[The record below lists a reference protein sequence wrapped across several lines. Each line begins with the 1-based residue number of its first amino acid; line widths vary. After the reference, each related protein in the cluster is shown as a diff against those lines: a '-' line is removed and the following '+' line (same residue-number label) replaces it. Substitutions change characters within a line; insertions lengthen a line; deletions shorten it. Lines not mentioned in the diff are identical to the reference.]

1 MILILIFKLYS
12 QSYIKGLIFYFSYYQ
27 YLIKCPELN
36 TEVVR
41 SDNDFYF
48 LRDNLSKLYPKT
60 VIPPLPHRSVF
71 DNIKSEETNNIKMRD
86 YQRFV
91 NAVLENPL
99 LRSSDIVEEF
109 ITKEQ
114 NEFNILK
121 LKYKNLKQVVE
132 TKNFVTLSG
141 ELDATFYQKNFNLS
155 TKYQKITEKKRG
167 LLLKLNNSIKDVI
180 YQMDL
185 INTKWNNLMEIFQDL
200 SLLYRSND
208 ENLSIFS
215 NFGEYCKSISNI
227 NTLEKNFLQIDVKE
241 FFKYIRLEYDEVD
254 KLFNDYK
261 YAKINFEG
269 CENNIIS
276 HKKNKS
282 NNINNN
288 EEVYKFELKQKELEK
303 DNAKRLCCFL
313 QNRTCE
319 EYQRILE
326 LHKNRIKNIF
336 SKICPN
342 IIETY
347 KKEYENLIKLINSF
361 GN

>member
-1 MILILIFKLYS
+1 M
-12 QSYIKGLIFYFSYYQ
+12 
-27 YLIKCPELN
+27 
-36 TEVVR
+36 
-41 SDNDFYF
+41 
-48 LRDNLSKLYPKT
+48 
-60 VIPPLPHRSVF
+60 
-71 DNIKSEETNNIKMRD
+71 KSEETNNIKMRD
-86 YQRFV
+86 YERFI

-99 LRSSDIVEEF
+99 LRSSEIVEEF

-141 ELDATFYQKNFNLS
+141 ELDATFYQKNFTLS
-155 TKYQKITEKKRG
+155 NKYQKIIEKKKA
-167 LLLKLNNSIKDVI
+167 LLIKLNNSIKDVV
-180 YQMDL
+180 YQL
-185 INTKWNNLMEIFQDL
+185 ELVNTKINNLSEIFQDL
-200 SLLYRSND
+200 SLLSRSNE
-208 ENLSIFS
+208 ENISIFS
-215 NFGEYCKSISNI
+215 NFGEYCTTISNI
-227 NTLEKNFLQIDVKE
+227 NTLEKNFLQKDVKE

-254 KLFNDYK
+254 KLFSDYK

-276 HKKNKS
+276 HKNNKQ
-282 NNINNN
+282 NNMYNN
-288 EEVYKFELKQKELEK
+288 EDMYKFELEQKEKEK

-319 EYQRILE
+319 EYERILE
-326 LHKNRIKNIF
+326 LHQNRVKKLF
-336 SKICPN
+336 SKICPG

-347 KKEYENLIKLINSF
+347 KKEYENLIKLIISF

>member
-1 MILILIFKLYS
+1 M
-12 QSYIKGLIFYFSYYQ
+12 
-27 YLIKCPELN
+27 
-36 TEVVR
+36 
-41 SDNDFYF
+41 
-48 LRDNLSKLYPKT
+48 
-60 VIPPLPHRSVF
+60 
-71 DNIKSEETNNIKMRD
+71 KSEETNNIKKRD
-86 YQRFV
+86 YARFI

-99 LRSSDIVEEF
+99 LRSSEIVEEF

-141 ELDATFYQKNFNLS
+141 ELDATFYQKNFTLS
-155 TKYQKITEKKRG
+155 NKYQKIIEKKKA
-167 LLLKLNNSIKDVI
+167 LLIKLNNSIKDVV
-180 YQMDL
+180 YQL
-185 INTKWNNLMEIFQDL
+185 ELVNTKMNNLSEIFQDL
-200 SLLYRSND
+200 SLLSRSNE
-208 ENLSIFS
+208 ENISIFS
-215 NFGEYCKSISNI
+215 NFGEYCTTISNI
-227 NTLEKNFLQIDVKE
+227 NTLEKNFLQKDVKE

-254 KLFNDYK
+254 KLFSDYK

-276 HKKNKS
+276 HKNNKQ
-282 NNINNN
+282 NNMYNN
-288 EEVYKFELKQKELEK
+288 EDMYKFELEQKEKEK

-319 EYQRILE
+319 EYERILE
-326 LHKNRIKNIF
+326 LHQNRVKKLF
-336 SKICPN
+336 SKICPG

-347 KKEYENLIKLINSF
+347 KKEYENLIKLIISF

>member
-1 MILILIFKLYS
+1 M
-12 QSYIKGLIFYFSYYQ
+12 
-27 YLIKCPELN
+27 
-36 TEVVR
+36 
-41 SDNDFYF
+41 
-48 LRDNLSKLYPKT
+48 
-60 VIPPLPHRSVF
+60 
-71 DNIKSEETNNIKMRD
+71 KSEETNSIKMRD
-86 YQRFV
+86 YARFI

-99 LRSSDIVEEF
+99 LRSSEIVEEF

-141 ELDATFYQKNFNLS
+141 ELDATFYQKNFTLS
-155 TKYQKITEKKRG
+155 NKYQKIIEKKKA
-167 LLLKLNNSIKDVI
+167 LLIKLNNSIKDVV
-180 YQMDL
+180 YQLDL
-185 INTKWNNLMEIFQDL
+185 VNTKMNNLSEIFQDL
-200 SLLYRSND
+200 SLLSRSNE
-208 ENLSIFS
+208 ENISIFS
-215 NFGEYCKSISNI
+215 NFGEYCITISNI
-227 NTLEKNFLQIDVKE
+227 NTLEKNFLQKDVKE

-254 KLFNDYK
+254 KLFSDYK

-276 HKKNKS
+276 HKNNKQ
-282 NNINNN
+282 NNMYNN
-288 EEVYKFELKQKELEK
+288 EDMYKFELEQKEKEK

-319 EYQRILE
+319 EYERILE
-326 LHKNRIKNIF
+326 LHQNRVKKLF
-336 SKICPN
+336 SKICPG

-347 KKEYENLIKLINSF
+347 KKEYENLIKLIISF

>member
-1 MILILIFKLYS
+1 M
-12 QSYIKGLIFYFSYYQ
+12 
-27 YLIKCPELN
+27 
-36 TEVVR
+36 
-41 SDNDFYF
+41 
-48 LRDNLSKLYPKT
+48 
-60 VIPPLPHRSVF
+60 
-71 DNIKSEETNNIKMRD
+71 KSEETNNIKMRD
-86 YQRFV
+86 YERFI

-99 LRSSDIVEEF
+99 LRSSEIVEEF

-141 ELDATFYQKNFNLS
+141 ELDATFYQKNFTLS
-155 TKYQKITEKKRG
+155 NKYQKIIEKKKA
-167 LLLKLNNSIKDVI
+167 LLIKSNNSIKDVV
-180 YQMDL
+180 YQL
-185 INTKWNNLMEIFQDL
+185 ELVNTKMNNLSEIFQDL
-200 SLLYRSND
+200 SLLSRSNE
-208 ENLSIFS
+208 ENISIFS
-215 NFGEYCKSISNI
+215 NFGEYCTTISNI
-227 NTLEKNFLQIDVKE
+227 NTLEKNFLQKDVKE

-254 KLFNDYK
+254 KLFSDYK

-276 HKKNKS
+276 HKNNKQ
-282 NNINNN
+282 NNMYNN
-288 EEVYKFELKQKELEK
+288 EDMYKFELEQKEKEK

-319 EYQRILE
+319 EYERILE
-326 LHKNRIKNIF
+326 LHQNRVKKLF
-336 SKICPN
+336 SKICPG

-347 KKEYENLIKLINSF
+347 KKEYENLIKLIISF

>member
-1 MILILIFKLYS
+1 M
-12 QSYIKGLIFYFSYYQ
+12 
-27 YLIKCPELN
+27 
-36 TEVVR
+36 
-41 SDNDFYF
+41 
-48 LRDNLSKLYPKT
+48 
-60 VIPPLPHRSVF
+60 
-71 DNIKSEETNNIKMRD
+71 KSEETNSIKMRD
-86 YQRFV
+86 YARFI

-99 LRSSDIVEEF
+99 LRSSEIVEEF

-141 ELDATFYQKNFNLS
+141 ELDATFYQKNFTLS
-155 TKYQKITEKKRG
+155 NKYQKIIEKKKA
-167 LLLKLNNSIKDVI
+167 LLTKLNNSIKDVV
-180 YQMDL
+180 YQL
-185 INTKWNNLMEIFQDL
+185 ELVNTKMNNLSEIFQDL
-200 SLLYRSND
+200 SLLSRSNE
-208 ENLSIFS
+208 ENISIFS
-215 NFGEYCKSISNI
+215 NFGEYCTTISNI
-227 NTLEKNFLQIDVKE
+227 NTLEKNFLQKDVKE

-254 KLFNDYK
+254 KLFSDYK

-276 HKKNKS
+276 HKNNKQ
-282 NNINNN
+282 NNMYNN
-288 EEVYKFELKQKELEK
+288 EDMYKFELEQKEKEK

-319 EYQRILE
+319 EYERILE
-326 LHKNRIKNIF
+326 LHQNRVKKLF
-336 SKICPN
+336 SKICPG

-347 KKEYENLIKLINSF
+347 KKEYENLIKLIISF

>member
-1 MILILIFKLYS
+1 M
-12 QSYIKGLIFYFSYYQ
+12 
-27 YLIKCPELN
+27 
-36 TEVVR
+36 
-41 SDNDFYF
+41 
-48 LRDNLSKLYPKT
+48 
-60 VIPPLPHRSVF
+60 
-71 DNIKSEETNNIKMRD
+71 KSEETNNIKMRD
-86 YQRFV
+86 YVRFI

-99 LRSSDIVEEF
+99 LRSSEIVEEF

-155 TKYQKITEKKRG
+155 TKYQKIIEKKRG

-288 EEVYKFELKQKELEK
+288 EEVYKLELKQKELEK

-319 EYQRILE
+319 EYQRVLE
-326 LHKNRIKNIF
+326 MHKNQIKNVF
-336 SKICPN
+336 SRIGPD
-342 IIETY
+342 IMATY

>member
-1 MILILIFKLYS
+1 M
-12 QSYIKGLIFYFSYYQ
+12 
-27 YLIKCPELN
+27 
-36 TEVVR
+36 
-41 SDNDFYF
+41 
-48 LRDNLSKLYPKT
+48 
-60 VIPPLPHRSVF
+60 
-71 DNIKSEETNNIKMRD
+71 KSEETNSIKMRD
-86 YQRFV
+86 YARFI

-99 LRSSDIVEEF
+99 LRSSEIVEEF

-141 ELDATFYQKNFNLS
+141 ELDATFYQKNFTLS
-155 TKYQKITEKKRG
+155 NKYQKIIEKKKA
-167 LLLKLNNSIKDVI
+167 LLIKLNNSIKDVV
-180 YQMDL
+180 YQL
-185 INTKWNNLMEIFQDL
+185 ELVNTKINNLSEIFQDL
-200 SLLYRSND
+200 SLLSRSNE
-208 ENLSIFS
+208 ENISIFS
-215 NFGEYCKSISNI
+215 NFGEYCTTISNI
-227 NTLEKNFLQIDVKE
+227 NTLEKNFLQKDVKE

-254 KLFNDYK
+254 KLFSDYK

-276 HKKNKS
+276 HKNNKQ
-282 NNINNN
+282 NNMYNN
-288 EEVYKFELKQKELEK
+288 EDMYKFELEQKEKEK

-319 EYQRILE
+319 EYERILE
-326 LHKNRIKNIF
+326 LHQNRVKKLF
-336 SKICPN
+336 SKICPG

-347 KKEYENLIKLINSF
+347 KKEYENLIKLIISF

>member
-1 MILILIFKLYS
+1 M
-12 QSYIKGLIFYFSYYQ
+12 
-27 YLIKCPELN
+27 
-36 TEVVR
+36 
-41 SDNDFYF
+41 
-48 LRDNLSKLYPKT
+48 
-60 VIPPLPHRSVF
+60 
-71 DNIKSEETNNIKMRD
+71 KSEETNSIKMRD
-86 YQRFV
+86 YARFI

-99 LRSSDIVEEF
+99 LRSSEIVEEF

-141 ELDATFYQKNFNLS
+141 ELDATFYQKNFTLS
-155 TKYQKITEKKRG
+155 NKYQKIIEKKKA
-167 LLLKLNNSIKDVI
+167 LLIKLNNSIKDVV
-180 YQMDL
+180 YQLDL
-185 INTKWNNLMEIFQDL
+185 VNTKMNNLSEIFQDL
-200 SLLYRSND
+200 SLLSRSNE
-208 ENLSIFS
+208 ENISIFS
-215 NFGEYCKSISNI
+215 NFGEYCTTISNI
-227 NTLEKNFLQIDVKE
+227 NTLEKNFLQKDVKE

-254 KLFNDYK
+254 KLFSDYK

-276 HKKNKS
+276 HKNNKQ
-282 NNINNN
+282 NNMYNN
-288 EEVYKFELKQKELEK
+288 EDMYKFELEQKEKEK

-319 EYQRILE
+319 EYERILE
-326 LHKNRIKNIF
+326 LHQNRVKKLF
-336 SKICPN
+336 SKICPG

-347 KKEYENLIKLINSF
+347 KKEYENLIKLIISF

>member
-1 MILILIFKLYS
+1 M
-12 QSYIKGLIFYFSYYQ
+12 
-27 YLIKCPELN
+27 
-36 TEVVR
+36 
-41 SDNDFYF
+41 
-48 LRDNLSKLYPKT
+48 
-60 VIPPLPHRSVF
+60 
-71 DNIKSEETNNIKMRD
+71 KSEETNSIKMRD
-86 YQRFV
+86 YARFI

-99 LRSSDIVEEF
+99 LRSSEIVEEF

-141 ELDATFYQKNFNLS
+141 ELDATFYQKNFTLS
-155 TKYQKITEKKRG
+155 NKYQKIIEKKKA
-167 LLLKLNNSIKDVI
+167 LLIKLNNSIKDVV
-180 YQMDL
+180 YQLDL
-185 INTKWNNLMEIFQDL
+185 CNTKMNNLSEIFQDL
-200 SLLYRSND
+200 SLLSRSNE
-208 ENLSIFS
+208 ENISIFS
-215 NFGEYCKSISNI
+215 NFGEYCTTISNI
-227 NTLEKNFLQIDVKE
+227 NTLEKNFLQKDVKE

-254 KLFNDYK
+254 KLFSDYK

-276 HKKNKS
+276 HKNNKQ
-282 NNINNN
+282 NNMYNN
-288 EEVYKFELKQKELEK
+288 EDMYKYELEQKEKEK

-319 EYQRILE
+319 EYERILE
-326 LHKNRIKNIF
+326 LHQNRVKKLF
-336 SKICPN
+336 SKICPG

-347 KKEYENLIKLINSF
+347 KKEYENLIKLIISF

>member
-1 MILILIFKLYS
+1 
-12 QSYIKGLIFYFSYYQ
+12 
-27 YLIKCPELN
+27 
-36 TEVVR
+36 
-41 SDNDFYF
+41 
-48 LRDNLSKLYPKT
+48 
-60 VIPPLPHRSVF
+60 
-71 DNIKSEETNNIKMRD
+71 MRD
-86 YQRFV
+86 YKRFV

-99 LRSSDIVEEF
+99 LRSSEIVEEF

-132 TKNFVTLSG
+132 TKNFVSLSG

-155 TKYQKITEKKRG
+155 TKYQKIIEKKRE

-180 YQMDL
+180 YQLDL
-185 INTKWNNLMEIFQDL
+185 VNKKWNNLMEIFQDL

-215 NFGEYCKSISNI
+215 NFGEYCKSKSNI
-227 NTLEKNFLQIDVKE
+227 NTLEKNFLQKDVKE
-241 FFKYIRLEYDEVD
+241 FFKYMRLEYDEVD

-269 CENNIIS
+269 CENKIIS

-282 NNINNN
+282 NTNSNNN
-288 EEVYKFELKQKELEK
+288 EEFYKFELKQKELEK

-319 EYQRILE
+319 EYQRVLE
-326 LHKNRIKNIF
+326 MHKNQIKNVF
-336 SKICPN
+336 SRIGPD
-342 IIETY
+342 IMATY
-347 KKEYENLIKLINSF
+347 KKEYENLVKLINSF

>member
-1 MILILIFKLYS
+1 M
-12 QSYIKGLIFYFSYYQ
+12 
-27 YLIKCPELN
+27 
-36 TEVVR
+36 
-41 SDNDFYF
+41 
-48 LRDNLSKLYPKT
+48 
-60 VIPPLPHRSVF
+60 
-71 DNIKSEETNNIKMRD
+71 KSEETNNIKMRD
-86 YQRFV
+86 YERFI

-99 LRSSDIVEEF
+99 LRSSEIVEEF

-141 ELDATFYQKNFNLS
+141 ELDATFYQKNFTLS
-155 TKYQKITEKKRG
+155 NKYQKIIEKKKA
-167 LLLKLNNSIKDVI
+167 LLIKLNNSIKDVV
-180 YQMDL
+180 YQLDL
-185 INTKWNNLMEIFQDL
+185 VNTKMNNLSEIFQDL
-200 SLLYRSND
+200 SLLSRSNE
-208 ENLSIFS
+208 ENISIFS
-215 NFGEYCKSISNI
+215 NFGEYCTTISNI
-227 NTLEKNFLQIDVKE
+227 NTLEKNFLQKDVKE

-254 KLFNDYK
+254 KLFSDYK

-276 HKKNKS
+276 HKNNKL
-282 NNINNN
+282 NNMYNN
-288 EEVYKFELKQKELEK
+288 EDMYKFELEQKEKEK

-319 EYQRILE
+319 EYERILE
-326 LHKNRIKNIF
+326 LHQNRVKKLF
-336 SKICPN
+336 SKICPG

-347 KKEYENLIKLINSF
+347 KKEYENLIKLIISF

>member
-1 MILILIFKLYS
+1 M
-12 QSYIKGLIFYFSYYQ
+12 
-27 YLIKCPELN
+27 
-36 TEVVR
+36 
-41 SDNDFYF
+41 
-48 LRDNLSKLYPKT
+48 
-60 VIPPLPHRSVF
+60 
-71 DNIKSEETNNIKMRD
+71 KSEETNSIKMRD
-86 YQRFV
+86 YARFI

-99 LRSSDIVEEF
+99 LRSSEIVEEF

-141 ELDATFYQKNFNLS
+141 ELDATFYQKNFTLS
-155 TKYQKITEKKRG
+155 NKYQKIIEKKKA
-167 LLLKLNNSIKDVI
+167 LLIKLNNSIKDVV
-180 YQMDL
+180 YQL
-185 INTKWNNLMEIFQDL
+185 ELVNTKMNNLSEIFQDL
-200 SLLYRSND
+200 SLLSRSNE
-208 ENLSIFS
+208 ENISIFS
-215 NFGEYCKSISNI
+215 NFGEYCTTISNI
-227 NTLEKNFLQIDVKE
+227 NTLEKNFLQKDVKE

-254 KLFNDYK
+254 KLFSDYK

-276 HKKNKS
+276 HKNNKQ
-282 NNINNN
+282 NNMYNN
-288 EEVYKFELKQKELEK
+288 EDMYKYELEQKEKEK

-319 EYQRILE
+319 EYERILE
-326 LHKNRIKNIF
+326 LHQNRVKKLF
-336 SKICPN
+336 SKICPG

-347 KKEYENLIKLINSF
+347 KKEYENLIKLIISF

>member
-1 MILILIFKLYS
+1 M
-12 QSYIKGLIFYFSYYQ
+12 
-27 YLIKCPELN
+27 
-36 TEVVR
+36 
-41 SDNDFYF
+41 
-48 LRDNLSKLYPKT
+48 
-60 VIPPLPHRSVF
+60 
-71 DNIKSEETNNIKMRD
+71 KSEETNSIKMRD
-86 YQRFV
+86 YARFI

-99 LRSSDIVEEF
+99 LRSSEIVEEF

-141 ELDATFYQKNFNLS
+141 ELDATFYQKNFTLS
-155 TKYQKITEKKRG
+155 NKYQKIIEKKKA
-167 LLLKLNNSIKDVI
+167 LLIKLNNSIKDVV
-180 YQMDL
+180 YQLDL
-185 INTKWNNLMEIFQDL
+185 VNTKMNNLSEIFQDL
-200 SLLYRSND
+200 SLLSRSNE
-208 ENLSIFS
+208 ENISIFS
-215 NFGEYCKSISNI
+215 NFGEYCTTISNI
-227 NTLEKNFLQIDVKE
+227 NTLEKNFLQKDVKE

-254 KLFNDYK
+254 KLFSDYK

-276 HKKNKS
+276 HKNNKQ
-282 NNINNN
+282 NNMYNN
-288 EEVYKFELKQKELEK
+288 EDMYKYELEQKEKEK

-319 EYQRILE
+319 EYERILE
-326 LHKNRIKNIF
+326 LHQNRVKKLF
-336 SKICPN
+336 SEICPD

-347 KKEYENLIKLINSF
+347 KKEYENLIKLIISF

>member
-1 MILILIFKLYS
+1 M
-12 QSYIKGLIFYFSYYQ
+12 
-27 YLIKCPELN
+27 
-36 TEVVR
+36 
-41 SDNDFYF
+41 
-48 LRDNLSKLYPKT
+48 
-60 VIPPLPHRSVF
+60 
-71 DNIKSEETNNIKMRD
+71 KSEETNSIKMRD
-86 YQRFV
+86 YARFI

-99 LRSSDIVEEF
+99 LRSSEIVEEF

-141 ELDATFYQKNFNLS
+141 ELDATFYQKNFTLS
-155 TKYQKITEKKRG
+155 NKYQKIIEKKKA
-167 LLLKLNNSIKDVI
+167 LLIKLNNSIKDVV
-180 YQMDL
+180 YQLDL
-185 INTKWNNLMEIFQDL
+185 VNTKMNNLSEIFQDL
-200 SLLYRSND
+200 SLLSRSNE
-208 ENLSIFS
+208 ENFSIFS
-215 NFGEYCKSISNI
+215 NFGEYCTTISNI
-227 NTLEKNFLQIDVKE
+227 NTLEKNFLQKDVKE

-254 KLFNDYK
+254 KLFSDYK

-276 HKKNKS
+276 HKNNKQ
-282 NNINNN
+282 NNMYNN
-288 EEVYKFELKQKELEK
+288 EDMYKFELEQKEKEK

-319 EYQRILE
+319 EYERILE
-326 LHKNRIKNIF
+326 LHQNRVKKLF
-336 SKICPN
+336 SKICPG

-347 KKEYENLIKLINSF
+347 KKEYENLIKLIISF

>member
-1 MILILIFKLYS
+1 M
-12 QSYIKGLIFYFSYYQ
+12 
-27 YLIKCPELN
+27 
-36 TEVVR
+36 
-41 SDNDFYF
+41 
-48 LRDNLSKLYPKT
+48 
-60 VIPPLPHRSVF
+60 
-71 DNIKSEETNNIKMRD
+71 KSEETNSIKMRD
-86 YQRFV
+86 YARFI

-99 LRSSDIVEEF
+99 LRSSEIVEEF

-141 ELDATFYQKNFNLS
+141 ELDATFYQKNFTLS
-155 TKYQKITEKKRG
+155 NKYQKIIEKKKA
-167 LLLKLNNSIKDVI
+167 LLIKLNNSIKDVV
-180 YQMDL
+180 YQL
-185 INTKWNNLMEIFQDL
+185 ELVNTKMNNLSEIFQDL
-200 SLLYRSND
+200 SLLSRSNE
-208 ENLSIFS
+208 ENISIFS
-215 NFGEYCKSISNI
+215 NFGEYCTTISNI
-227 NTLEKNFLQIDVKE
+227 NTLQKNFLQKDVKE

-254 KLFNDYK
+254 KLFSDYK

-276 HKKNKS
+276 HKNNKQ
-282 NNINNN
+282 NNMYNN
-288 EEVYKFELKQKELEK
+288 EDMYKYELEQKEKEK

-319 EYQRILE
+319 EYERILE
-326 LHKNRIKNIF
+326 LHQNRVKKLF
-336 SKICPN
+336 SKICPG

-347 KKEYENLIKLINSF
+347 KKEYENLIKLIISF